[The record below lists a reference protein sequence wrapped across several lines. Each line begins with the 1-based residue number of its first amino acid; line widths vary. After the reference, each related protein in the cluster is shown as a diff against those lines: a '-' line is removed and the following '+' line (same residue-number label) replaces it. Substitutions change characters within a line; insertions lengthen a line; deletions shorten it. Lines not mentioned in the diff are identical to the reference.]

1 MKRNNT
7 PQLINNDQH
16 AAENTHVPQIKVC
29 GLTRVENALECIALG
44 ADAIGCVFY
53 PKSPRYVT
61 DYQARAICKAASSR
75 AETVG
80 VFVNKS
86 FSFIMKKVQRCLLG
100 AVQLH
105 GQETP
110 GLVSRLRK
118 EKLKVIKTLFLRSM
132 PTFENANG
140 FEPSAFLVECGGG
153 VLPGGNAVKWNW
165 EKARHLV
172 GNYPVILAGG
182 LSPEN
187 VSGAVK
193 QSTPDAV
200 DVSSGVELS
209 PGLKDTNRVEVFIQA
224 VSMSGLKRKIRRI
237 F

>member
-1 MKRNNT
+1 MQRNNKPQTTNNGQQATDNIHT
-7 PQLINNDQH
+7 PQ
-16 AAENTHVPQIKVC
+16 VKVC
-29 GLTRVENALECIALG
+29 GLTKVKNALECITLG
-44 ADAIGCVFY
+44 ANAIGCVFY

-61 DYQARAICKAASSR
+61 DDEARDICLTISSKAV
-75 AETVG
+75 TVG
-80 VFVNKS
+80 VFVNES
-86 FSFIMKKVQRCLLG
+86 FSFIMKKVQRCLLD

-105 GQETP
+105 GQESSE
-110 GLVSRLRK
+110 LVHRLRK
-118 EKLKVIKTLFLRSM
+118 EKVKVIKTLFLSSK
-132 PTFENANG
+132 PTFENAKNY
-140 FEPSAFLVECGGG
+140 EPSAFLVECGDGA
-153 VLPGGNAVKWNW
+153 LPGGNAVSWNW

-187 VSGAVK
+187 VSDAVK

-209 PGLKDTNRVEVFIQA
+209 PGLKDTGRVEAFIQA
-224 VSMSGLKRKIRRI
+224 VSICDFKRKTRRI

>member
-1 MKRNNT
+1 MQRNNKKRT
-7 PQLINNDQH
+7 TGNIH
-16 AAENTHVPQIKVC
+16 IPQIKVC

-53 PKSPRYVT
+53 PKSPRHVT
-61 DYQARAICKAASSR
+61 DDKARNICRAVSST
-75 AETVG
+75 AVTVG
-80 VFVNKS
+80 VFVNES
-86 FSFIMKKVQRCLLG
+86 FSFILKKVQRCLLD

-105 GQETP
+105 GQESP
-110 GLVSRLRK
+110 ELVSRLRK

-132 PTFENANG
+132 PTFENAND

-153 VLPGGNAVKWNW
+153 ALPGGNAVSWNW

-182 LSPEN
+182 LSRAN
-187 VSGAVK
+187 VSDAVK

-200 DVSSGVELS
+200 DVSSGVEIS
-209 PGLKDTNRVEVFIQA
+209 PGLKDTGKVGAFIRA
-224 VSMSGLKRKIRRI
+224 VSMCDLKRKARRI